1 MIRNRESLAT
11 TDAADLALECVEA
24 GINAAT
30 PRRAIDRTLG
40 LSGEWLR
47 VADDEY
53 DLTEYERVLVVGGG
67 NAAGHATAAIETVL
81 GDRIDDGL
89 VVTDNPVDTDVVAIA
104 PGGHPFPTEAGV
116 QSTRRLLE
124 VAAEAGPDDLVLAP
138 ITGGG
143 SALLAAPADP
153 VRLSDLQGVTESLLN
168 AGATIHEINAV
179 RKHLSAIKGGRLA
192 ARLGDATVAGV
203 LFSDVAGDDRS
214 VIASGPLVADGTTY
228 ADAVAVLEEYGIDA
242 PDRVERRL
250 QSGIEGDYPETPGPS
265 DSAFEAVRAYVVA
278 SNDTALSAAADAAQ
292 SRGYEPLRLG
302 SRIRGEAREAAKAL
316 VGIAESAAATGTPVE
331 PPAVLL
337 SGGET
342 TVTIRGGGTGGPN
355 QEFALSAA
363 LELARSGEVRS
374 GDEGGETA
382 QDDERARVTV
392 VSVDT
397 DGIDGNASAAGALV
411 SSRTV
416 ADERRARAALADND
430 ATAYLD
436 ARDALV
442 ETGATTTNVNDLRVI
457 VVEAP

>member
-11 TDAADLALECVEA
+11 TDAEELALECVEA
-24 GINAAT
+24 GIDAAT
-30 PRRAIDRTLG
+30 PRRVVDAAVES
-40 LSGEWLR
+40 SGEWLR
-47 VADDEY
+47 IADDEY
-53 DLTEYERVLVVGGG
+53 DLSRYERVLVVGGG
-67 NAAGHATAAIETVL
+67 NAAGHAAAAIEDVL

-89 VVTDNPVDTDVVAIA
+89 VVTDNPVDTDVVRTA
-104 PGGHPFPTEAGV
+104 PGGHPVPTAEGV
-116 QSTRRLLE
+116 ESTRRLLE
-124 VAAEAGPDDLVLAP
+124 LAAEAGSEDLVLAP

-143 SALLAAPADP
+143 SALLAVPADP
-153 VRLSDLQGVTESLLN
+153 VRLEDLQQLTESLLD

-192 ARLGDATVAGV
+192 ERFGDATVAGL

-250 QSGIEGDYPETPGPS
+250 RGGVDGDYPETPGPS
-265 DSAFEAVRAYVVA
+265 DPAFETVRASVIA
-278 SNDTALSAAADAAQ
+278 SNDTALSAAAETAQ
-292 SRGYEPLRLG
+292 YRGFEPLRLG

-316 VGIAESAAATGTPVE
+316 VGIAESAAATGTPIE

-342 TVTIRGGGTGGPN
+342 TVTIRGDGTGGPN